1 MLKRKAFTRPVSP
14 ASPIVN
20 KSIER
25 ERPRKAVFG
34 RPISSLES
42 DKQPKAPENELA
54 KMKVRGNMIIV
65 DTDKGG
71 ISALPHKVMKLMRQ
85 GLYDRYELHATGKKN

>member
-1 MLKRKAFTRPVSP
+1 MLKRRKAFTRPASP
-14 ASPIVN
+14 ASSSIN
-20 KSIER
+20 KSIDQER
-25 ERPRKAVFG
+25 REAVFG
-34 RPISSLES
+34 RPISSSES
-42 DKQPKAPENELA
+42 TKQPKAPENELA

-85 GLYDRYELHATGKKN
+85 GLYDLYELHATGKKN